1 MWANFFLGFEICY
14 ITERVYYVLCMQI
27 VNIKDLIETIFIN
40 GKRSIKTRQ
49 GKTKTQ
55 NLHYFKMYNKFDYL
69 KECCRWI
76 GGGVLFFCCVGTRKF
91 ENFMSL

>member
-14 ITERVYYVLCMQI
+14 ITERVYYVQCMQI
-27 VNIKDLIETIFIN
+27 VNIKDLIETRFIN
-40 GKRSIKTRQ
+40 GKLSIKTRQ

-55 NLHYFKMYNKFDYL
+55 NLHYVKKYNRFDYW
-69 KECCRWI
+69 KECCRLI
-76 GGGVLFFCCVGTRKF
+76 GGGSLFCCVGIRKF